1 VASDTMALG
10 ALRALR
16 EAGKRVPDEV
26 AAVGFDDVPQA
37 ATADPPLTT
46 IRQPIQQTGALAVD
60 MLIDILENG
69 ADPPRRIIL
78 PTELVIRAS
87 CGSRLV
93 G

>member
-1 VASDTMALG
+1 MALG

-16 EAGKRVPDEV
+16 EAEKRVPEEV
-26 AAVGFDDVPQA
+26 ALVGFDDLPHA

-46 IRQPIQQTGALAVD
+46 IRQPIQQTGVLAVE

-87 CGSRLV
+87 CGSSLV